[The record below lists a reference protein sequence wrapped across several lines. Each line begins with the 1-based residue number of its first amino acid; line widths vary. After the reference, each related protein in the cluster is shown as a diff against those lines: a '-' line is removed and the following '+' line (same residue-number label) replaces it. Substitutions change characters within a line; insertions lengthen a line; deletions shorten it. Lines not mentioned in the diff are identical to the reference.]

1 MLMIVLPQQQQ
12 NPAINM
18 DNSVKN
24 EDWTP
29 HWSQFHRRWSIMPS
43 KFAIREGVP
52 VLGINSGQDVAQEF
66 GLMVFFSWT
75 NVKGV
80 FKRQSNF
87 SRQRLYTILNN
98 MIITGRSHSKACR
111 VYQEGGNTAFEILG
125 MRVPSGG
132 GLECATVHIQTAEGE
147 VVR

>member
-1 MLMIVLPQQQQ
+1 
-12 NPAINM
+12 
-18 DNSVKN
+18 
-24 EDWTP
+24 
-29 HWSQFHRRWSIMPS
+29 MPS

-66 GLMVFFSWT
+66 GLMVFFPWT

-87 SRQRLYTILNN
+87 SRQRPCTIVNN
-98 MIITGRSHSKACR
+98 MIITGWTHSKACL
-111 VYQEGGNTAFEILG
+111 VYQEGGNAAFEILG